1 MFDHFLSSILQVIIV
16 IDVLGAIG
24 YFVLGGLKHRNRK
37 TSQAVIQPSPVEVTP
52 LRQPFWKRFWQRR
65 PEPVPATEGDF
76 AQLQNILFSFREG
89 LA

>member
-16 IDVLGAIG
+16 IDVLGAIA
-24 YFVLGGLKHRNRK
+24 YFVLGGLKYRNRK
-37 TSQAVIQPSPVEVTP
+37 ASQAVTEPSPVEVVP
-52 LRQPFWKRFWQRR
+52 LQPFWKRFWPRR

-76 AQLQNILFSFREG
+76 AQLRNILFSFREE